1 MAIMYP
7 EKPKEFCAASL
18 EGEMF
23 NALAKLPDSY
33 HVFHSFS
40 IVTQANGIIYESETD
55 FVVFHPEKGILCIE
69 AKAGAVQYC
78 DGAWRYANG
87 DLMDHD
93 GPYNQASQNKWKM
106 TKYFKQK
113 GLSSILDRCKLLH
126 AVWFPCR
133 SREYVAS
140 LSLPSEADISI
151 TLTEESLTNIESD
164 ISAIFDLEV
173 PKHIQTSLMGKDIE
187 LILNRVLA
195 PSFNLVSIAET
206 QHAHTVHVFKTMQ
219 KEQLTLLNY
228 LEEQKTAVINGMAG
242 TGKTVMAIEKAR
254 RLASMDERVL
264 FLCYNRFLR
273 DHLDVNYND
282 KNISYYTIDG
292 FACSMCN
299 TMEPNYSLLREALEK
314 AYESESFP
322 YQHIIIDEGQDFGKK
337 EIADNDIVDLLKMNV
352 NDDDVKGGTF
362 YLFYDRNQMIQSAKL
377 PDYIADADCK
387 LTLYRNCRNTENIA
401 ITSMRL
407 LGIPKQPKLF
417 EGATNG
423 ENPRMYFA
431 SDAESTAQAIRDIA
445 TNNPE
450 ISEEDIRILTCKTE
464 SQSILSP
471 MCSDG
476 CFVDN
481 KISIRFTTCR
491 KFKGLESDVIIVVD
505 ANKEFLEGGGEK
517 ILYVGTSRARHKLYI
532 ICDISKEDSI
542 DYLQSAGIKPSSN
555 PYKKLATSFNAKYTN

>member
-1 MAIMYP
+1 
-7 EKPKEFCAASL
+7 
-18 EGEMF
+18 
-23 NALAKLPDSY
+23 
-33 HVFHSFS
+33 
-40 IVTQANGIIYESETD
+40 
-55 FVVFHPEKGILCIE
+55 
-69 AKAGAVQYC
+69 
-78 DGAWRYANG
+78 
-87 DLMDHD
+87 MDHD
-93 GPYNQASQNKWKM
+93 GPYNQASQNKWKLS
-106 TKYFKQK
+106 KYFKQK

-273 DHLDVNYND
+273 DHLDVSYND

-299 TMEPNYSLLREALEK
+299 TMEPNYSLLRETLEK

-337 EIADNDIVDLLKMNV
+337 EIADNDIIDLLKMNV
-352 NDDDVKGGTF
+352 NDDDIKGGTF

-417 EGATNG
+417 EGATKG

>member
-1 MAIMYP
+1 MAVMYP
-7 EKPKEFCAASL
+7 EKPKQFTKASL
-18 EGEMF
+18 EDIMF
-23 NALAKLPDSY
+23 DALAKLPDSY
-33 HVFHSFS
+33 YVFHSFS
-40 IVTQANGIIYESETD
+40 IVTQSDGVIYESETD
-55 FVVFHPEKGILCIE
+55 FVVFHPEKGILCLE
-69 AKAGAVQYC
+69 AKAGDVQYSE
-78 DGAWRYANG
+78 GAWRYANG
-87 DLMDHD
+87 DLMHHD
-93 GPYNQASQNKWKM
+93 GPYKQASGNKWKLSE
-106 TKYFKQK
+106 YFKQK
-113 GLSSILDRCKLLH
+113 GLKHLIDRCKLLH
-126 AVWFPCR
+126 AVWFPSVSKTR
-133 SREYVAS
+133 L
-140 LSLPSEADISI
+140 LSKNLPSEADISI
-151 TLTEESLTNIESD
+151 TLTSESLTNIEED
-164 ISAIFDLEV
+164 ISAVFSLES
-173 PKHIQTSLMGKDIE
+173 PRHIETSLMGQDIE

-195 PSFNLVSIAET
+195 PSFNLVSIAEM
-206 QHAHTVHVFKTMQ
+206 HHSHTERVFKRMLT
-219 KEQLTLLNY
+219 EQLTLLNY

-242 TGKTVMAIEKAR
+242 TGKTVMATEKAR
-254 RLASMDERVL
+254 RLASRGERVL

-273 DHLDVNYND
+273 DYLETALYDR
-282 KNISYYTIDG
+282 NISYYTIDG

-314 AYESESFP
+314 AYESECFP

-407 LGIPKQPKLF
+407 LGISKQPKLF
-417 EGATNG
+417 EGATKG

-431 SDAESTAQAIRDIA
+431 SDAESTAQAIRDIVE
-445 TNNPE
+445 NNPE
-450 ISEEDIRILTCKTE
+450 VSEEDIRILTCKTE
-464 SQSILSP
+464 NQSILSSL
-471 MCSDG
+471 CRDG

-481 KISIRFTTCR
+481 KLSIRFTTCR
-491 KFKGLESDVIIVVD
+491 KFKGLESDIIIVVD

-542 DYLQSAGIKPSSN
+542 DYLQSAGYKPSAN
-555 PYKKLATSFNAKYTN
+555 PYKRLATTFNAKYIS